1 MYFCEKPF
9 NVITSV
15 SSIFAL
21 KPLESPVV
29 EKEHFAS
36 YVEQFVEDTF
46 NSNRGEHLDLKKFD
60 FKCFYCFS
68 MYNPLIPKYVTEKL

>member
-1 MYFCEKPF
+1 M
-9 NVITSV
+9 

-21 KPLESPVV
+21 KPLESRVV

-46 NSNRGEHLDLKKFD
+46 NSNDRRGEHLDLKKFD
-60 FKCFYCFS
+60 LKCILLFFY
-68 MYNPLIPKYVTEKL
+68 V